1 MANLFQQCLDFTL
14 TQEGGFVDDPYD
26 PGGATNMGI
35 TLATYRC
42 WDHDTALGIANVRA
56 MSRHTAATIYYAM
69 YWNVLSGQWLPAG
82 IDLSVF
88 DFGVNAGPRCSAE
101 RLQAALGFAGE
112 QLDGCIGQE
121 TLRAAA
127 AANARQIIE
136 AMAQGQADYYRG
148 LATFDRFGQGWL
160 DRTARRKQAALA
172 MLAETETA

>member
-1 MANLFQQCLDFTL
+1 LADLFQQCLDFTL

-35 TLATYRC
+35 TLATYRS
-42 WDHDTALGIANVRA
+42 WDHDPALGIANVRA
-56 MSRHTAATIYYAM
+56 MSRQTAAAIYYAM
-69 YWNVLSGQWLPAG
+69 YWNVLGGQSLPAG

-101 RLQAALGFAGE
+101 RLQSALGFTGD
-112 QLDGCIGQE
+112 QVDGCIGPE

-136 AMAQGQADYYRG
+136 VMAQRQADYYRG
-148 LATFDRFGQGWL
+148 LAAFDRFGQGWL
-160 DRTARRKQAALA
+160 NRTARREQAALA
-172 MLAETETA
+172 MLPETETA